1 MASVMHENQQKM
13 SIRPMLEADLRVILE
28 IERRAYSYPW
38 TSGVFSDCLRS
49 GYSCW
54 VADTNK
60 SIRGYGVLSV
70 AAGESHILNV
80 CIDPEYQGNGYGR
93 LLMHHLM
100 ERAEDYHAEAI
111 YLEVRPSN
119 KSAYQLYLS
128 LGFNEVGHRKDYYPD
143 PSGREDALIMAYSFV

>member
-1 MASVMHENQQKM
+1 MQDDLQRI
-13 SIRPMLEADLRVILE
+13 SIRPMLEADLDGILE
-28 IERRAYSYPW
+28 IEGRAYPYPW
-38 TSGVFSDCLRS
+38 SRGVFKDCLRS

-54 VADTNK
+54 VADLDK

-80 CIDPEYQGNGYGR
+80 CIDPDCQGGGFGR
-93 LLMHHLM
+93 AMMHHLM
-100 ERAEDYHAEAI
+100 ERAEDFHAEAI

-119 KSAYQLYLS
+119 KSAYQLYTS

-143 PSGREDALIMAYSFV
+143 PSGREDALIMAYSFI